1 MMPIKTIKYLACLPL
16 LILMQYCNQPQ
27 DQIDKEEYY
36 TMEDFPKVVKYDT
49 HIHINTPDPFFVK
62 FAIRNHF
69 RLLSLNVG
77 PSDYPPIEQQQEFA
91 VKYLKEF
98 PGDFAYATTFHIE
111 GFGDSDW
118 QQKTL
123 DYLKTSFGKGA
134 IGVKVWKNIGMEFKD
149 REGKFV
155 MIDNPRFDTIF
166 NFIEHN
172 NKTVV
177 GHLGEPKNCWLPLE
191 KMTVKNDQEYY
202 KRHPEYHMF
211 LHPEFPSYEDQINAR
226 DNMLKKHPDLR
237 FDGAHLGSLE
247 FSKQLLAHAKV
258 AVSPGLGFGEYGEG
272 FVRIALVENEHRIR
286 QAARNVKKFLS
297 LRSNEP
303 VLEQDRQKFEGTLNS
318 FYSTRNATAE
328 RLAKFVAAVSAAVY
342 CELTSVNA
350 TAALLEFPVDPSQ
363 PRRPRQAV
371 RRREGLGPGG
381 EILQVGGHPRPVAL
395 SGVGCGPVAPRRGH
409 RPPRGSR

>member
-149 REGKFV
+149 REGRFV

-247 FSKQLLAHAKV
+247 WSVDELAKHLDSFPKM
-258 AVSPGLGFGEYGEG
+258 AVDM
-272 FVRIALVENEHRIR
+272 
-286 QAARNVKKFLS
+286 AARIS
-297 LRSNEP
+297 H
-303 VLEQDRQKFEGTLNS
+303 LEYQAQKDHQKVYDFFIKYQDRLLYATDMEIAEG
-318 FYSTRNATAE
+318 
-328 RLAKFVAAVSAAVY
+328 VD
-342 CELTSVNA
+342 
-350 TAALLEFPVDPSQ
+350 TAATMKDAYDVWINNWKFFTSDEAMEAPEVEGKFKALHLPKEVIDKIYRKNAEKWFP
-363 PRRPRQAV
+363 
-371 RRREGLGPGG
+371 GFNLN
-381 EILQVGGHPRPVAL
+381 
-395 SGVGCGPVAPRRGH
+395 
-409 RPPRGSR
+409 